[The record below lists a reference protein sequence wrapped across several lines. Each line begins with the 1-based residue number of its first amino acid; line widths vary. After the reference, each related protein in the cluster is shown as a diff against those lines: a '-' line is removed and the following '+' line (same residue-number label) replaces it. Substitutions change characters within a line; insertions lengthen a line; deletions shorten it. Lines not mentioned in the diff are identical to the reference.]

1 MAETNYLSS
10 FSSVLRDLISALRDA
25 LLFAVFVLL
34 LFSPETV
41 KARLVEAGFTK
52 GTIGGME
59 WEAQVKE
66 ASDNTK
72 SAGQTL
78 SQAKAGYDELIS
90 RLATLENK
98 VTNPVIQRELDSIGD
113 AAEVSLAELA
123 SADQAIKRSLV
134 AQQQLVNQVTP
145 SSVETTGW
153 IFLGKVAEDKQSWGD
168 ASPKSIHTIA
178 PDALIGAKLTL
189 KDDVYL
195 RDNATT
201 NARAMAP
208 LLAVVKMGEVLS
220 VTELDYSHAKTGGW
234 FVWAKV
240 KRQLIPSA

>member
-1 MAETNYLSS
+1 MADTSHLSS
-10 FSSVLRDLISALRDA
+10 FSGILRDLISALRDA
-25 LLFAVFVLL
+25 LLFGVFVLL

-41 KARLVEAGFTK
+41 KARLIEAGFTK

-78 SQAKAGYDELIS
+78 TQAKAGYDELIS

-113 AAEVSLAELA
+113 AAVVSRAELA

-134 AQQQLVNQVTP
+134 AQQQLVSQTSTATTETEGWILLGQVT
-145 SSVETTGW
+145 
-153 IFLGKVAEDKQSWGD
+153 EDKHSWALG
-168 ASPKSIHTIA
+168 SPKTIHNIA
-178 PDALIGAKLTL
+178 PDALEGAKLTL

-195 RDNATT
+195 RDDAATRV
-201 NARAMAP
+201 RAMAP
-208 LLAVVKMGEVLS
+208 LLAVVKMGEILD
-220 VTELDYSHAKTGGW
+220 VTELDYTHVSSGGW
-234 FVWAKV
+234 NVWAKV
-240 KRQLIPSA
+240 KRQIAP

>member
-1 MAETNYLSS
+1 MADTNHLSA
-10 FSSVLRDLISALRDA
+10 FSGVLRDLISSLRDA
-25 LLFAVFVLL
+25 LLFGVFVLL

-41 KARLVEAGFTK
+41 KARLIEAGFTK

-78 SQAKAGYDELIS
+78 SQAKLGYDELIS
-90 RLATLENK
+90 RLAQLENK

-113 AAEVSLAELA
+113 AAQSSRAELA

-134 AQQQLVNQVTP
+134 AQQQLVSQG
-145 SSVETTGW
+145 SSTVDETTGW
-153 IFLGKVAEDKQSWGD
+153 VFLGKVTEDKHSWEQGP
-168 ASPKSIHTIA
+168 PKTIHSIE
-178 PDALIGAKLTL
+178 PEVLVGATLTL

-195 RDNATT
+195 RDDSAT
-201 NARAMAP
+201 NVRAMAP
-208 LLAVVKMGEVLS
+208 LLAVVKMDEKLDVM
-220 VTELDYSHAKTGGW
+220 ELDYSHAKAGGW

-240 KRQLIPSA
+240 KRQPTS